1 VFFKATA
8 ARVAGHRENVNIRRD
23 SIWNVPEPELTLLL
37 GPSGKIQGYTIGND
51 VSSRSIE
58 GENPLYLPQAKT
70 YERSAALGPCIH
82 LSSQPISS
90 DTKISMEIFRDGIRL
105 YSDAVQINKMKR
117 THDELAGFLFREC
130 NFPIGCFLMTGTCLV
145 PPPDF
150 TLHVND
156 VVTIGID
163 SIGVLTN
170 TVGVK
175 H

>member
-1 VFFKATA
+1 
-8 ARVAGHRENVNIRRD
+8 
-23 SIWNVPEPELTLLL
+23 
-37 GPSGKIQGYTIGND
+37 
-51 VSSRSIE
+51 
-58 GENPLYLPQAKT
+58 
-70 YERSAALGPCIH
+70 
-82 LSSQPISS
+82 
-90 DTKISMEIFRDGIRL
+90 MEIFRDGIRL